1 MCLFGGRLR
10 PYNVAYLCV
19 NQVWKV
25 CISGRV
31 GCCGTGRKS
40 VGSGKEE
47 GMCVGLGDVELVRC
61 CGRSQKGVG
70 SGTEAGMWVGLEDVE
85 WVRRSGNV
93 EQVRRVREAGQRVR
107 E

>member
-1 MCLFGGRLR
+1 VCLFGGRLR

-19 NQVWKV
+19 NQVWKGCV
-25 CISGRV
+25 SGQV

-47 GMCVGLGDVELVRC
+47 GMCVGLGDVELVGC
-61 CGRSQKGVG
+61 CG
-70 SGTEAGMWVGLEDVE
+70 
-85 WVRRSGNV
+85 RRSGNV